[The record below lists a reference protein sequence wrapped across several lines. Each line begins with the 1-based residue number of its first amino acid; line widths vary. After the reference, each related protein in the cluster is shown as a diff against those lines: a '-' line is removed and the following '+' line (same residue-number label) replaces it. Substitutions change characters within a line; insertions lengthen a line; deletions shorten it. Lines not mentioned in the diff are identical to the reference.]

1 MLNNVLKEFIERLQQ
16 HQSIAG
22 LRLQITFTDTDID
35 KKLRHLHPPS
45 PSE

>member
-1 MLNNVLKEFIERLQQ
+1 MLNNVLTSLIERLQQ
-16 HQSIAG
+16 HHGIQG
-22 LRLQITFTDTDID
+22 LRLQITFKDTDIG

>member
-1 MLNNVLKEFIERLQQ
+1 MLNNVLKQSIERLQQ

-22 LRLQITFTDTDID
+22 LRLQITFGDTGID

-45 PSE
+45 PIE